1 MAAKATPKPPR
12 WRQKSLFALEG
23 FEKRILVNGTP
34 VKVVPSGDEE
44 FLSEHPLL
52 CKWDGCGQRFSRG
65 SARASHERTCRFKKN
80 NQPPDPPPAAMDAQG
95 DVVMQD
101 VEGMGEEATVPA
113 GQAPAGGCRR

>member
-12 WRQKSLFALEG
+12 WRQKSLFAFEG

-65 SARASHERTCRFKKN
+65 CAKATHERTCPVKDFTS
-80 NQPPDPPPAAMDAQG
+80 ALY
-95 DVVMQD
+95 QD
-101 VEGMGEEATVPA
+101 SGAKDFA
-113 GQAPAGGCRR
+113 